1 MRMCRAG
8 VVEREIAG
16 ALEGI
21 ARSMGQGVSFPS
33 IVSQHGETLHNLNS
47 EGILENGRL
56 LLCDAGGESLEGY
69 CSDHTRTYPVSGRFT
84 DRQRDIYDIVL
95 DAHDHIARIVRPG
108 MKYHED
114 IHLEAYRKLAEGLI
128 GVGLLKGT
136 AEDAVASGALYL
148 FMPHGLGHGLG
159 TVSYTHL
166 RAHET

>member
-1 MRMCRAG
+1 MLAVAEMREKKGPEEIEAMERAFHIGYAMHTTAMRMCRAG

-69 CSDHTRTYPVSGRFT
+69 CSDHTRTYPYRAASPTGSATSTTSCSTPTTISPASSGR
-84 DRQRDIYDIVL
+84 
-95 DAHDHIARIVRPG
+95 A
-108 MKYHED
+108 
-114 IHLEAYRKLAEGLI
+114 
-128 GVGLLKGT
+128 
-136 AEDAVASGALYL
+136 
-148 FMPHGLGHGLG
+148 
-159 TVSYTHL
+159 
-166 RAHET
+166 